1 MPAARPPSMRET
13 KTPWRD
19 AGFRERVSQPG
30 IEGRMDRETV
40 PISELAPP
48 VEREWLPDRERR
60 NPWFRWL
67 IHLIMPIL
75 TSVFFHLLVLAV
87 LALKTWELMTPAAP
101 PEEFE
106 ASIRDIG
113 GDLTGGFKWPSES
126 DLEVAP
132 PEIVSAPE
140 PAQLNVKDVADQ
152 LAGARTDATADA
164 GGFGIGDIGR
174 SGVLGIG
181 SGAGTGGGAGI
192 GQGFGA
198 GAGTGSASVWNLSAS
213 GNNFVYVVDFSGSIV
228 VSVDELK
235 RELKRSIGS
244 LRPGQ
249 TFDVVLFY
257 GDHGNR
263 ILTESFEPGLVKAE
277 PEAKRRFFNW
287 IEKKKPR
294 GSTEPLAALKRAL
307 SLDPD
312 AVFFFSDGLF
322 DPNVVDV
329 ITKDNN
335 GKVVINCLVFDENL
349 LGDRSGLPKESRDG
363 VKRMKSLADKNKG
376 QTKIVTGKD
385 LGTR

>member
-1 MPAARPPSMRET
+1 MD
-13 KTPWRD
+13 RD
-19 AGFRERVSQPG
+19 A
-30 IEGRMDRETV
+30 V

-87 LALKTWELMTPAAP
+87 LALKTWELMAPAAP

-113 GDLTGGFKWPSES
+113 GDLTGGFKWPTES

-132 PEIVSAPE
+132 PELVTAPE

-174 SGVLGIG
+174 SGGLGIG

-198 GAGTGSASVWNLSAS
+198 GAGTGSASVWSLSAS
-213 GNNFVYVVDFSGSIV
+213 GNNFVYVVDFSGSITV
-228 VSVDELK
+228 TQDELK
-235 RELKRSIGS
+235 RELKRSVGA
-244 LRPGQ
+244 LRPHQ
-249 TFDVVLFY
+249 TFDTIVFY
-257 GDHGNR
+257 SETAPKER
-263 ILTESFEPGLVKAE
+263 FITKSFDPALVKAE
-277 PEAKRRFFNW
+277 PDNKRRFFNW
-287 IEKKKPR
+287 IERETPR
-294 GSTEPLAALKRAL
+294 GQTEPLAALKRAL
-307 SLDPD
+307 SLNPD

-322 DPNVVDV
+322 DNSVVED
-329 ITKDNN
+329 ITKANN
-335 GKVVINCLVFDENL
+335 GAVAINCLVFDEAIL
-349 LGDRSGLPKESRDG
+349 SDRSGLPRLTDG
-363 VKRMKSLADKNKG
+363 ARRMQTLASKNKG
-376 QTKIVTGKD
+376 KTKIVTGSD
-385 LGTR
+385 LQTR